1 MKKYMV
7 VGGAGFIGHHLVK
20 SLLMD
25 GNQVVVYDNLSS
37 GKLSFLGD
45 VAHIY
50 LLKIV
55 IGDVEDTPKLV
66 DAMWG
71 IDVVIHLASNPD
83 IAKAMTKP
91 IIDFWEGTYLTQCVL
106 EAMRLC
112 GVKKIIYA
120 SGSGVYG
127 ERGFHKVSESASNMN
142 PISTYGASKIAG
154 EALISAYCHLFD
166 MSGIALRFANV
177 VGKNQT
183 HGVVLDFINKLL
195 KNSEELLI
203 LGDGSQSKSYIH
215 ISDIV
220 NAITIANKIV
230 ERKSS
235 GFIALNVATED
246 YITVNKIA
254 NIVVKKMDIGNVKYL
269 YSGGDRGFK
278 GDVPIVR
285 FNTNYIRNFGWKNEY
300 TSEEAILKAVEEN
313 LEAINGKSI

>member
-1 MKKYMV
+1 
-7 VGGAGFIGHHLVK
+7 
-20 SLLMD
+20 
-25 GNQVVVYDNLSS
+25 
-37 GKLSFLGD
+37 
-45 VAHIY
+45 
-50 LLKIV
+50 
-55 IGDVEDTPKLV
+55 
-66 DAMWG
+66 
-71 IDVVIHLASNPD
+71 
-83 IAKAMTKP
+83 
-91 IIDFWEGTYLTQCVL
+91 
-106 EAMRLC
+106 
-112 GVKKIIYA
+112 
-120 SGSGVYG
+120 
-127 ERGFHKVSESASNMN
+127 
-142 PISTYGASKIAG
+142 
-154 EALISAYCHLFD
+154 LF
-166 MSGIALRFANV
+166 
-177 VGKNQT
+177 
-183 HGVVLDFINKLL
+183 

-285 FNTNYIRNFGWKNEY
+285 FNTNYIRNLGWKNAY